1 MKYVIAVS
9 VFFLCGCWFG
19 MDRITDE
26 HVVIN
31 TDFEFSDVSQNKGM
45 KAAFLQ
51 YMDSSCVLLRPDHLP
66 IVGNAAS
73 KFINSN
79 SDTSFT
85 LTWKP
90 SAATVSKS
98 SDLAF
103 TYGTYQMMLHH
114 NKDSVFTGTYV
125 TIWEKQ
131 KDGSWKFVLDSGNE
145 GLGNPSH

>member
-1 MKYVIAVS
+1 MKYLIIIAVI
-9 VFFLCGCWFG
+9 FFSGCVIDSISDEYTV
-19 MDRITDE
+19 MSTDK
-26 HVVIN
+26 
-31 TDFEFSDVSQNKGM
+31 TFSEISQYKGM

-66 IVGNAAS
+66 IVGNAAN

-85 LTWKP
+85 LIWKP

-125 TIWEKQ
+125 TIWKKQ